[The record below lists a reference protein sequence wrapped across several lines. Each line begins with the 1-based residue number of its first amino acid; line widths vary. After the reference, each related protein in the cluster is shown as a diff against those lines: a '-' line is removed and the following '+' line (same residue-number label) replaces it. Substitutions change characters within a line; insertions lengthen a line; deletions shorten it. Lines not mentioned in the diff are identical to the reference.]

1 MTEGRLT
8 PHNADLWAHN
18 VLACDVLQLS
28 QNGASSP
35 GRMNVQICS
44 TNIEIGI
51 PHWHTLQLS
60 RCAGV
65 WVCGCVCVLSYLPYA
80 RVPLKRLIISAC
92 CSAGSPGR
100 KSQWDVHDTQ
110 CKAPGMGQRGMHP
123 ARPCLHHDCLSLHAA
138 PVWVCVCVSQCKYSA
153 VEQSTFHLQCAVCS
167 KQQAPCTVAEVKRL
181 LNGEAAKCKCCL

>member
-65 WVCGCVCVLSYLPYA
+65 WVCVCAVIFTIRPSAAEKAYNFRLLFARLARQEVSMGCAWHTMQGTRHGATGYAPRQAMSPSWMPVIACSTRLS
-80 RVPLKRLIISAC
+80 
-92 CSAGSPGR
+92 
-100 KSQWDVHDTQ
+100 
-110 CKAPGMGQRGMHP
+110 
-123 ARPCLHHDCLSLHAA
+123 
-138 PVWVCVCVSQCKYSA
+138 VCVCVY
-153 VEQSTFHLQCAVCS
+153 QSV
-167 KQQAPCTVAEVKRL
+167 
-181 LNGEAAKCKCCL
+181 

>member
-8 PHNADLWAHN
+8 PLNADLWAYN

-51 PHWHTLQLS
+51 THWHTLQLS
-60 RCAGV
+60 RCVGV
-65 WVCGCVCVLSYLPYA
+65 CAVIFTIRPSAAEKAYNFRLLFARLARQEVSMGCA
-80 RVPLKRLIISAC
+80 WHTM
-92 CSAGSPGR
+92 
-100 KSQWDVHDTQ
+100 Q
-110 CKAPGMGQRGMHP
+110 GMWYGQRGMPP
-123 ARPCLHHDCLSLHAA
+123 ARPCLHRDCLSLHAA
-138 PVWVCVCVSQCKYSA
+138 PVWVCVSVSVNTVASSSQRSTCSVQCLA
-153 VEQSTFHLQCAVCS
+153 CS
-167 KQQAPCTVAEVKRL
+167 KQQARWTLAEVKRL

>member
-8 PHNADLWAHN
+8 PLNADLWAHN

-60 RCAGV
+60 RRAGV
-65 WVCGCVCVLSYLPYA
+65 WVCVLSYLPYA

-92 CSAGSPGR
+92 CSSGSPGR

-110 CKAPGMGQRGMHP
+110 CKACGMGQRGKPH
-123 ARPCLHHDCLSLHAA
+123 ARPCLHRDCLSLHAA
-138 PVWVCVCVSQCKYSA
+138 PVWVCVSVSVNTVASSSQRSTCSVQCVA
-153 VEQSTFHLQCAVCS
+153 CS
-167 KQQAPCTVAEVKRL
+167 KQQARWALAEVKRL